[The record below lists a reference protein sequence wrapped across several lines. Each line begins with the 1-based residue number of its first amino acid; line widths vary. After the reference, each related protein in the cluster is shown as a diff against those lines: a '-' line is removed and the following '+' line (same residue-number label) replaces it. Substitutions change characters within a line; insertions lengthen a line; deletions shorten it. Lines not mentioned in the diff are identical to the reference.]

1 MMFSNIFLVKYPE
14 SDMLLIL
21 IALLLVLS
29 IGIFTSS
36 ETAFLCVDKTKVL
49 YAAEEKKTWAVI
61 TNNFMQK
68 SAEFFSTILI
78 CEDFLIVIA
87 SNLTAIYFIR
97 NHGENW
103 VFLSTIFLSFFSLIF
118 GQLIPKSIALL
129 HPERTL
135 AINMR
140 IVLFFKTLLTPI
152 VAIFAGISQ
161 SLASLFKNYSSTD
174 IIRHQDIVFAISEY
188 EKDTSLLTARLFDF
202 SKRNV
207 SEIMVPLNMALVCR
221 KTEDFKKL
229 CLESERIFRYVPI
242 LDEEKDEVVGI
253 INTKDYFFSGSVQI
267 KSPFFINEN
276 EKCMQAFLKMKERGE
291 HIAVVNNDKKKS
303 IGIITIYD
311 LIEEIVGT
319 IREER

>member
-1 MMFSNIFLVKYPE
+1 
-14 SDMLLIL
+14 MLLIL

-49 YAAEEKKTWAVI
+49 YAAEERKTWAVI
-61 TNNFMQK
+61 TKTFMQK

-97 NHGENW
+97 NHGESW
-103 VFLSTIFLSFFSLIF
+103 VFFSTIFLSIFSLIF

-135 AINMR
+135 AINTR
-140 IVLFFKTLLTPI
+140 IILFFKTLLTPI

-161 SLASLFKNYSSTD
+161 GLASLFNKNYSSAD
-174 IIRHQDIVFAISEY
+174 IIRHQDIIFAISEY
-188 EKDTSLLTARLFDF
+188 EKDTSLLAARLFDF
-202 SKRNV
+202 SKRKV
-207 SEIMVPLNMALVCR
+207 SEIMVPINMAMVC
-221 KTEDFKKL
+221 KKSEDFKKL

-242 LDEEKDEVVGI
+242 LDDEKNEVVGV
-253 INTKDYFFSGSVQI
+253 INTKDYFFHGSVQI

-276 EKCMQAFLKMKERGE
+276 EKCMTVFLKMKERGE
-291 HIAVVNNDKKKS
+291 HIAVVNNDKQKPM
-303 IGIITIYD
+303 GIITIYD

-319 IREER
+319 IREEN